1 MQEKY
6 HRSIEVLVLS
16 IMFIGILISSTVL
29 FEIRTEA
36 KEINNTIQN
45 VKITNEHGEEQDSF
59 KSWDI
64 IQVHMDWSI
73 PNGSAQKGDTTLI
86 ELPAELDLVNSLSFD
101 VLDESG
107 AVVATAVADKGAKTV
122 LLTYTDFVE
131 THSNVKGTLQFFSR
145 FDKQVIEEYGTIK
158 LVFPINKTTE
168 VSTEVEVEEATD
180 DPNEVINKW
189 SWFSS
194 DSRTL
199 FWEIRVNAS
208 GQELPNAVVKDT
220 FQTDNYTLV
229 PDSIKVTSAVFPD
242 GDQGIFDNPINKIDI
257 TSQVTITYLPNGFT
271 VDFGDMPKGIGYL
284 ISYDTTIDH
293 QPQDQEEFSNI
304 ATLESE
310 QITIDSKESKT
321 QYSDG
326 NGSGSGEIFSIQL
339 MKTSEDGAVLAG
351 AEFDVFKDSTNELIG
366 KIITNEQGIGEISN
380 LLQEDYTL
388 IETKAPIGFILDGTP
403 IKIASKDFQN
413 KIAFRQV
420 INQAE
425 PTFGAVRL
433 IKIDQSTKKTL
444 AGVVF
449 ELQDEKGNTL
459 QTGLTTD
466 ENGQLLVEGLA
477 PGTYQFLETKALKG
491 YRLNEEPI
499 PFVITSSQIE
509 PLEVIVENQKE
520 ETPEP
525 SQESSTENQTK
536 KNTSNQAKDKT
547 LPKAGES
554 TKNYFV
560 LFGTICLGS
569 GAIILFAK
577 NRRV

>member
-1 MQEKY
+1 MQEKCY
-6 HRSIEVLVLS
+6 RSIKVLVLS

-45 VKITNEHGEEQDSF
+45 VKITNAHGEEQDLF

-242 GDQGIFDNPINKIDI
+242 GDQGIFDNPINKINI

-477 PGTYQFLETKALKG
+477 PGTHQFLETKALKG

-536 KNTSNQAKDKT
+536 KNTSNQAKDKI

-554 TKNYFV
+554 TKSYFV

-569 GAIILFAK
+569 GAIILFSK